1 MSVNEIDA
9 DFLAKLCFDSYE
21 KNIYAKN
28 KLNKNEWTNLA
39 AIVQLNNDF
48 KSKFMLKLIFYLFKL
63 DYFIK

>member
-1 MSVNEIDA
+1 MSVNEINA

-39 AIVQLNNDF
+39 AIVQVNNDF
-48 KSKFMLKLIFYLFKL
+48 KSKFILS
-63 DYFIK
+63 